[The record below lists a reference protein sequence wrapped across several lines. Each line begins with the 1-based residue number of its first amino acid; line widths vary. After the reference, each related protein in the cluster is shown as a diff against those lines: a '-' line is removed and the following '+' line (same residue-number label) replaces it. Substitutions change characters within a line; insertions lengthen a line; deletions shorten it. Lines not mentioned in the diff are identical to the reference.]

1 MSIASLLLEEK
12 KAMLHVQEARKRAGE
27 ILAKARVEADQILKS
42 TLEEKRVQELL
53 KVFEAEVE
61 REAEKLLE
69 DYRRRAEEIRRS
81 GERRLEEAAELIRRE
96 VLAHDI

>member
-27 ILAKARVEADQILKS
+27 ILAKARAEADQILKS

-53 KVFEAEVE
+53 KVFEA
-61 REAEKLLE
+61 
-69 DYRRRAEEIRRS
+69 
-81 GERRLEEAAELIRRE
+81 
-96 VLAHDI
+96 